1 MKKFKFCVLVM
12 KYYYIF
18 YLLLDIWKICILY
31 KVIKI
36 ILKVL
41 INKIGKVF
49 IGLCDFIILI

>member
-1 MKKFKFCVLVM
+1 M
-12 KYYYIF
+12 
-18 YLLLDIWKICILY
+18 CILY

-49 IGLCDFIILI
+49 IGLYDFIILI